1 MRLMQRLAGL
11 LVLFALSAAVL
22 ISVDPAFGQTS
33 SSPVEQLMQG
43 LGPDQL
49 QSLTQQLGVGGAG
62 AQNATTIRPQPY
74 SEEQQDMMLRQQRD
88 MLIEAQR
95 QRTEAQRLSPFLQAE
110 DWVVVTVDYNP
121 LPAGNPAPPPP
132 SAAVQAALGGATG
145 QQQNILSSLPPGVP
159 GANQAALAGASG
171 AVGGAGAAAAGANA
185 QNAALAA
192 ATAAAMA
199 PSPAQGVNA
208 GG

>member
-110 DWVVVTVDYNP
+110 DWVVVTIDYNP
-121 LPAGNPAPPPP
+121 LPSGNPTPP
-132 SAAVQAALGGATG
+132 SPGAVQAALGGATG
-145 QQQNILSSLPPGVP
+145 QQQNILGTPTPPIP

-171 AVGGAGAAAAGANA
+171 AVGGAGAAAAGAANA

-192 ATAAAMA
+192 AT
-199 PSPAQGVNA
+199 
-208 GG
+208 